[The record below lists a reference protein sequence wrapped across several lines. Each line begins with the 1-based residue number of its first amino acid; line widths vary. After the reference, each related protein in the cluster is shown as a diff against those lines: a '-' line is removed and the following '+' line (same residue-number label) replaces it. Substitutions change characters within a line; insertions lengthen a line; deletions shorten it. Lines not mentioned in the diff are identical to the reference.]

1 MSLLARTRDGLAGAG
16 GAALGLTFR
25 TASAVRPT
33 LKPLHPRGRLRHGIW
48 HRSGLAPGVGVPLLD
63 ESGVLPVVLR
73 TSRATGLPA
82 WLPDVHGLALR
93 VPLEV
98 GHADFLLASTGWG
111 RVSRFVLTVGRDPG
125 SRPMT
130 TLLPY
135 RTPAGPLV
143 LGARLQDGRVDLA
156 CAVGTGPFRSLGH
169 VLPGADAGDPAVAF
183 DPVRNQAPGLPVPG
197 WVARLREPA
206 YAGARDARETATDPT
221 EEP

>member
-1 MSLLARTRDGLAGAG
+1 MTFWARARDGLAGAG
-16 GAALGLTFR
+16 GTALGLTFR

-33 LKPLHPRGRLRHGIW
+33 LKPLHPRGRVRHGIW
-48 HRSGLAPGVGVPLLD
+48 HRTGLAPALGVPLLD
-63 ESGVLPVVLR
+63 EGGALPVVLR
-73 TSRATGLPA
+73 TSRAVGLPP

-93 VPLEV
+93 VPLED

-111 RVSRFVLTVGRDPG
+111 RVSRFVLTGGRDPG
-125 SRPMT
+125 SRPLT

-135 RTPAGPLV
+135 RSPAGPLV
-143 LGARLQDGRVDLA
+143 LGARLQDGGVSLA

-169 VLPGADAGDPAVAF
+169 VVLGTDAGDPAVAF
-183 DPVRNQAPGLPVPG
+183 DPVRNQAPDLPVPD

-206 YAGARDARETATDPT
+206 YAGARDARTTATDPT